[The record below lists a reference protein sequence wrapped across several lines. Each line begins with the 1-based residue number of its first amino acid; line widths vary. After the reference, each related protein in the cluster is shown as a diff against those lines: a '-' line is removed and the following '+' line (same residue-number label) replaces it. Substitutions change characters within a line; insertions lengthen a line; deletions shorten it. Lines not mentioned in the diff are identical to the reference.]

1 MRVSEGFTRD
11 ILRII
16 VWFPF
21 RYLVQ
26 IISSDLSFLL
36 FKLMGDF
43 HFCVGGRKKKH
54 LLRNIKTILNTE
66 RDVINIGR
74 KYYEIHYL
82 DRLHIF
88 LYPRLNTI
96 KKVKKHVYIE
106 NIEVL
111 EDVLRNR
118 KGALLVQPHFGPV
131 QITLLSLA
139 LLGYNPIQIGY
150 PKDMGLSRIGR
161 FVAFRTRLKYEALLP
176 APIIPADRYLGK
188 AYKHLAKG
196 GVVLT
201 TGDGAG
207 AGVFL
212 GVQEKYKIFGIERM
226 FPLGP
231 AMWAIK
237 TRAAFVPT
245 FIIPET
251 YKKFRI
257 VFENPIGGIY
267 NNFERDRGYM
277 TEKFIAI
284 AEEYTKKY
292 PHCWHFLDE
301 I

>member
-1 MRVSEGFTRD
+1 MRVSEGTIRD
-11 ILRII
+11 ILRLI
-16 VWFPF
+16 VWFPL
-21 RYLVQ
+21 RWLVR
-26 IISSDLSFLL
+26 IIPVDLSFFL
-36 FKLMGDF
+36 FKLMGDL
-43 HFCVGGRKKKH
+43 HFCVGGEKKKR
-54 LLRNIKTILNTE
+54 LLHNIKTILSKDRSA
-66 RDVINIGR
+66 RDIVK
-74 KYYEIHYL
+74 KYYENHYI

-88 LYPRLNTI
+88 LYPKLTSDKI
-96 KKVKKHVYIE
+96 KKYVYFE

-111 EDVLRNR
+111 ERELKNS
-118 KGALLVQPHFGPV
+118 KGVLLVQPHFGPV

-139 LLGYNPIQIGY
+139 LYGFSPIQIGY
-150 PKDMGLSRIGR
+150 PTDTGLSKIGR

-207 AGVFL
+207 VGVFL

-251 YKKFRI
+251 YKKFKI